1 MWRLRQFDNFSPKYN
16 NKHVTQHEQKRI
28 YFLFYRF
35 MSSVRL
41 HTSPSIMVV
50 FFFFIVSTRVVFI
63 TYLDASG
70 KYDAVTFSRH
80 LFQLWAFLH
89 CYIENVMGKGN
100 LCRTLVILRVLY
112 IFSLCECI
120 RAIHSKQNDMYTHSM
135 QWFMMRDCS
144 IHDIALIWM
153 YVREKCKRSD
163 FFG

>member
-112 IFSLCECI
+112 IFSLCECMRVYITPFTRSKMTCILI
-120 RAIHSKQNDMYTHSM
+120 RCSDSWCVTVP
-135 QWFMMRDCS
+135 FMIS
-144 IHDIALIWM
+144 P
-153 YVREKCKRSD
+153 
-163 FFG
+163 